1 MSKLVSPIAFNQAK
15 EPPIKT
21 EGGVRVH
28 GNLKRSLPN
37 KPLVTVITVA
47 FNGASTL
54 EDTIRSVLNQ
64 TYDNIEHIMVDGGSS
79 DATLDIIRKYD
90 DSIDYWVSEKDTGV
104 YDAMN
109 KGIALATGE
118 IIGFLN
124 ADDIYMQPDVLSRVV
139 AVMSDP
145 KVDACYADLIYVNRK
160 QTDRVV
166 RFWKSRDFVPGL
178 FEKGWMPAHPT
189 FYVRKSVYQ
198 KFGGFDL
205 RYRLQADFELAL
217 RFIAIH
223 GIQTC
228 YVPEI
233 WIRMRTGGMSNN
245 SIRNILRGNLEA
257 YSACRANGLR
267 VPPWFILTKIIF
279 RLPQYVSAYR
289 MKPDWLHGGNRPA
302 LRKQI
307 TENISKKIM
316 KQKLLVVRVVTASY
330 VVPWHL
336 ANTLKRM
343 PADFEVCVVGQN
355 VSKNK
360 DLYPDIK
367 FVDIDIHR
375 KPRPISDCV
384 ALFALCRFFLAYKPD
399 IVHSIMPKSGLLTAL
414 AGFICRVPVR
424 IHTFTGQ
431 TWTERAGLGRYFLYL
446 LDRLVISLNTICLTD
461 SFSQSAFL
469 LEHKISN
476 SGQPLPVLSSGSLSG
491 VDVTRFNMPR
501 LEESANQLRADLG
514 LGKEHFVFAFI
525 ARKTRA
531 KGAIDMLK
539 AFSFM
544 LTVFKDA
551 RLLFVG
557 PDEDGEIERL
567 RKTNSE
573 LFINVIDVDHVNN
586 HEVYLA
592 VTDVLCLPSYREGF
606 GSIVIDA
613 AAMGIPTIGSCIPGI
628 TDSIVD
634 QQTGV
639 LFPAGNVE
647 ELAKLM
653 LAFIENPQI
662 CQTMGSRAK
671 ARVEDFFTADHLY
684 AALNMFYLERAL
696 DNRITCKKLVD

>member
-1 MSKLVSPIAFNQAK
+1 MSKSVNSITFNQTK
-15 EPPIKT
+15 EPPT
-21 EGGVRVH
+21 RAAGGAHVR
-28 GNLKRSLPN
+28 GNLKHSLPN
-37 KPLVTVITVA
+37 KPLVTVITVV
-47 FNGASTL
+47 FNGASTI
-54 EDTIRSVLNQ
+54 EDTIQSVINQ
-64 TYDNIEHIMVDGGSS
+64 TYSNIEYIIVDGGST
-79 DATLDIIRKYD
+79 DVTLDIIRKYEG
-90 DSIDYWVSEKDTGV
+90 SINYWISEKDAGV

-118 IIGFLN
+118 IVGFLN
-124 ADDIYMQPDVLSRVV
+124 ADDVYIRPDVLNRVV
-139 AVMSDP
+139 ATMSDSA
-145 KVDACYADLIYVNRK
+145 VDACYADLIYVQRE

-166 RFWKSRDFVPGL
+166 RFWKSRDYQSGL

-189 FYVRKSVYQ
+189 FFVRKSVYQ
-198 KFGGFDL
+198 KLGGFDL
-205 RYRLQADFELAL
+205 RYRLQADFDLAL
-217 RFIAIH
+217 RFIAVH
-223 GIQTC
+223 GIQTR

-233 WIRMRTGGMSNN
+233 WVRMRMGGMSNN

-257 YSACRANGLR
+257 HSACRNNGLR
-267 VPPWFILTKIIF
+267 VPPWFILGKVISRI
-279 RLPQYVSAYR
+279 PQFISAYR
-289 MKPDWLHGGNRPA
+289 MKPDRSDCRDNRT
-302 LRKQI
+302 LQKQI
-307 TENISKKIM
+307 IENTPEDPIKK
-316 KQKLLVVRVVTASY
+316 LVVVRVVTASY

-336 ANTLKRM
+336 ANTLKR
-343 PADFEVCVVGQN
+343 ASTDFEVCVVGQD

-375 KPRPISDCV
+375 TPRPISDCM
-384 ALFALCRFFLAYKPD
+384 ALFALCRFFLFYKPD
-399 IVHSIMPKSGLLTAL
+399 IVHSIMPKAGLLTAL
-414 AGFICRVPVR
+414 AGFICRIPVR

-431 TWTERAGLGRYFLYL
+431 TWVTRTGLARYFLYM
-446 LDRLVISLNTICLTD
+446 LDRLIVSLNTICLTD

-476 SGQPLPVLSSGSLSG
+476 SGQPLPVLSKGSLSG
-491 VDVTRFNMPR
+491 VDVARFNMPR